1 MTMTQEWAEKIWRG
15 GPEAFQIVRGLYADM
30 VSKMDGFEQQAKLL
44 LDACEKIPLVWIPVE
59 ERLPEEGVNVLAWL
73 ADRSRAVVAYRRD
86 KWWDGTD
93 EELNFHSYTKVDDA
107 EAPTHWMPLP
117 PEPPEVK

>member
-44 LDACEKIPLVWIPVE
+44 LDACEKIPLVWIPIE
-59 ERLPEEGVNVLAWL
+59 ERLPEIDRDVLLTDGEEVVLAWL
-73 ADRSRAVVAYRRD
+73 AEDGWQTWDASQNWRGPRA
-86 KWWDGTD
+86 
-93 EELNFHSYTKVDDA
+93 
-107 EAPTHWMPLP
+107 WMPLP
-117 PEPPEVK
+117 EPPKK